1 MGRGESSLPAFSP
14 PVLGFLFSPA
24 PFSPLPLGPPALL
37 RVQFQSP
44 SEPLASIPSAR
55 SGMGKRPKLCGQR
68 VSSVPKVC
76 SALTVEELI
85 KPFLQPPSPR
95 RGTGVDTWLD
105 SPSRVRKWAGPRPLS
120 SLCKGSK
127 GLHPLL
133 GSRVETL
140 GMMGWES

>member
-1 MGRGESSLPAFSP
+1 MWGRGSSLPAFSP

-76 SALTVEELI
+76 SALTLEELDQALLAA
-85 KPFLQPPSPR
+85 FLTQ
-95 RGTGVDTWLD
+95 TWNR
-105 SPSRVRKWAGPRPLS
+105 SRYLA
-120 SLCKGSK
+120 
-127 GLHPLL
+127 
-133 GSRVETL
+133 
-140 GMMGWES
+140 